1 MALYQGFRVCPHC
14 LRKTAVAREGW
25 EDELVNVQ
33 REGQKQ
39 LSDVGTASVR
49 ALEMQT
55 ALSLASRAGP
65 GGWLKACWKGS
76 PS

>member
-1 MALYQGFRVCPHC
+1 M
-14 LRKTAVAREGW
+14 
-25 EDELVNVQ
+25 Q

-39 LSDVGTASVR
+39 LSGVGTASVR

-55 ALSLASRAGP
+55 ALGLASRAGP
-65 GGWLKACWKGS
+65 GGWHEACWKGS